1 MQKRIIQW
9 VAAGLAA
16 VIAIGSLAGAFL
28 SCSAAEQPEVSA
40 VSSVLMEAVTGE
52 VLYEKKVGFIYR
64 REWIN
69 LSNT

>member
-52 VLYEKKVGFIYR
+52 VLYEKNA
-64 REWIN
+64 REPRPMADRK
-69 LSNT
+69 SVV